1 MGCKAITTWDAM
13 EWTHYGYKMK
23 VKSQCLDKV
32 INIPVEVT
40 PVPCVIIEGV
50 GVIAVAVAESLME
63 SGSVAAGG
71 LVLDAS
77 VISVMDAAGLVL
89 AVSIVSVKTR

>member
-1 MGCKAITTWDAM
+1 M
-13 EWTHYGYKMK
+13 
-23 VKSQCLDKV
+23 
-32 INIPVEVT
+32 
-40 PVPCVIIEGV
+40 CVFIEGV
-50 GVIAVAVAESLME
+50 GVVAVAVAESLME
-63 SGSVAAGG
+63 SGPVAAEALVVDEG